1 MEQVPGPVPVVPT
14 VASGGTRDTFPGTL
28 QAVQRSAGH
37 SGDGGYTGHLARVMR
52 SCYLRCLLQS
62 YKVIMYNFMERWEG
76 RNTFYTHPPCPGLGI
91 GSYICHVRSGQVAK

>member
-14 VASGGTRDTFPGTL
+14 VASGGTRDIFPGTL

-37 SGDGGYTGHLARVMR
+37 SGDGGYTGHLARVIAE
-52 SCYLRCLLQS
+52 LLPVLC
-62 YKVIMYNFMERWEG
+62 KVIKLSCITLWRGGEG
-76 RNTFYTHPPCPGLGI
+76 RNTFHTHPPSPGLGI

>member
-14 VASGGTRDTFPGTL
+14 VASGETADTFPRTL

-52 SCYLRCLLQS
+52 SCYLQS
-62 YKVIMYNFMERWEG
+62 YKVIMYNFMERWGGAEYLLHTSTQS
-76 RNTFYTHPPCPGLGI
+76 RAWYWQLYLP
-91 GSYICHVRSGQVAK
+91 R